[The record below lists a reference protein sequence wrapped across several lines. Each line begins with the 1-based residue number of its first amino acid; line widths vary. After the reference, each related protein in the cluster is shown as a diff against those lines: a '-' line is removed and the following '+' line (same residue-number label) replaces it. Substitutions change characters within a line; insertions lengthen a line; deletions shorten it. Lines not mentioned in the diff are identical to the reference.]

1 MKWLLCENNKSDSKY
16 WQGRQCHEEVLV
28 DEKAV
33 KAVCWKCVAMMVP
46 IEPPKPKSGYPR
58 GWKFMAEF
66 VDKDGNVFHKGEL
79 QADLFGTKDPT
90 PIKEVKKPAKTKKG
104 DDFDAKVEEEMRKR
118 LDKKRTGKSK
128 VVPVSAA
135 PVITPATKATKKTKP
150 KVDTGKWFAES
161 SEVTETKPT
170 PKPAPKKVTRKTSTS
185 KPKVA
190 KKPVKKVAKKVAKKV
205 TKKAVKTVAKKRAV
219 KKVVKKK
226 IK

>member
-1 MKWLLCENNKSDSKY
+1 MKWLLCENNKADSKY

-33 KAVCWKCVAMMVP
+33 KAVCWKCVARMVP

-90 PIKEVKKPAKTKKG
+90 PIKEVKKSSKTKKV
-104 DDFDAKVEEEMRKR
+104 DAFDAKVEEEMRKR

-128 VVPVSAA
+128 VPTVEVA
-135 PVITPATKATKKTKP
+135 PVVTPATKKTKP
-150 KVDTGKWFAES
+150 KADTGKWFAES
-161 SEVTETKPT
+161 SEVTEIKPAPKPT
-170 PKPAPKKVTRKTSTS
+170 PKKVTRKTSTS

-190 KKPVKKVAKKVAKKV
+190 KKPVKKVAKKVAKKTTKKV
-205 TKKAVKTVAKKRAV
+205 TKKVAKTVA